1 MSAIIKPTELR
12 QQRIIERDSVSALYA
27 DSLGGLVVTIA
38 CALALIFAFPDD
50 NLRSFKYLWGT
61 AFSCLMAFRIADTL
75 HWHQKLRHTD
85 YQPSGPK
92 KRFIL
97 SVLMTSILWML
108 YALTLR
114 PSADWLE
121 LSALIIV
128 LSSLAGG
135 GATVLSG
142 NLKLSVSY
150 SLIMTAPL
158 SIMMVLSDDRNQSIL
173 GVLGLFF
180 AAVIVLASIRAANF
194 TRNAILLKNQ
204 NADLVESMEEKNKEI
219 SEANSALESKVQ
231 DRTREIFELS
241 NIDPLTGLFNRTAFS
256 KSLSTLLESY
266 ELKGGSFALLFIDL
280 DGFKAINDTQG
291 HGVGDK
297 VLVAIAQ
304 RLTLFSKG
312 PEHICRWGGDEF
324 IIVIEDV
331 DSDDA
336 IDFGRDLIKS
346 LSQRIQ
352 VDLSKL
358 TVGATIGVAMYP
370 EHGNEESELIS
381 LADTA
386 MYIQK
391 EKAKSDVCVFS
402 TDMRKSQLREQE
414 LKEGLALAL
423 QNHEFYLVYQP
434 VIDNQTN
441 EVSFCEVLIRWKLN
455 GELVPP
461 QEFIPIAE
469 QYGFIH
475 EIGEWVLMTA
485 CVESSDWVFGDK
497 VDISVNVSVPQ
508 LLRNDFIGIVKA
520 ALVNSG
526 FPATSLHLEITE
538 SVFANNADVMFARIA
553 ELQSLGIKVSVDDFG
568 TGFSSLSQLQKMSA
582 DIVKIDRSFI
592 ASMGEGGQAIIQ
604 ATQYMAKQLGYS
616 VVAEGVET
624 KQQADELSDIGVS
637 CSQGYYFSYPMTI
650 NELSQWYDDFK
661 QGKPNDLA

>member
-1 MSAIIKPTELR
+1 M
-12 QQRIIERDSVSALYA
+12 ERDSISALYEN
-27 DSLGGLVVTIA
+27 SMGGLFVTIA
-38 CALALIFAFPDD
+38 CALALVFGFPDPD
-50 NLRSFKYLWGT
+50 LNGPKYLWGVI
-61 AFSCLMAFRIADTL
+61 FLCLMLFRLLDTL
-75 HWHQKLRHTD
+75 YWHRNLRHTNF
-85 YQPSGPK
+85 QTSGPK
-92 KRFIL
+92 SRFVV
-97 SVLMTSILWML
+97 SVLITSILWMT
-108 YALTLR
+108 YALVLIQ
-114 PSADWLE
+114 SVDLLE
-121 LSALIIV
+121 LTTLIIV

-142 NLKLSVSY
+142 NMMLSVTY
-150 SLIMTAPL
+150 SVLMIAPL
-158 SIMMVLSDDRNQSIL
+158 SVMMVLSDDRNQNIL

-180 AAVIVLASIRAANF
+180 AVVLALGSIRAANF
-194 TRNAILLKNQ
+194 TRNAIMLKNQ

-231 DRTREIFELS
+231 DRTREIFALS

-256 KSLSTLLESY
+256 TSLSKILANCEAQ
-266 ELKGGSFALLFIDL
+266 GGSFALLFIDL

-297 VLVAIAQ
+297 VLFAIAQ
-304 RLTLFSKG
+304 RLILFSKG
-312 PEHICRWGGDEF
+312 PDHICRWGGDEF
-324 IIVIEDV
+324 IIVIEDI
-331 DSDDA
+331 DSDGA
-336 IDFGRDLIKS
+336 ILFGRDLIKS
-346 LSQRIQ
+346 LSQSIQ
-352 VDLSKL
+352 IDLNKL

-370 EHGNEESELIS
+370 EHGNDESELIS

-391 EKAKSDVCVFS
+391 EEEKSDVRVFS
-402 TDMRKSQLREQE
+402 VDMRKSQLREQQ

-423 QNHEFYLVYQP
+423 QNHEFHLVYQS

-441 EVSFCEVLIRWKLN
+441 EVSFCEVLLRWELN

-461 QEFIPIAE
+461 HEFIPIAE
-469 QYGFIH
+469 QYGLIH

-485 CVESSDWVFGDK
+485 CAESKNWCFGDK

-508 LLRNDFIGIVKA
+508 LLRNDFIGIVRE
-520 ALVNSG
+520 ALFSSG
-526 FPATSLHLEITE
+526 FPATRLHLEITE
-538 SVFANNADVMFARIA
+538 SVFANNTEVMFARIK
-553 ELQSLGIKVSVDDFG
+553 ELRSLGIKVSVDDFG

-592 ASMGEGGQAIIQ
+592 ASMNEGGQAIIQ

-624 KQQADELSDIGVS
+624 KQQADELSDIGIG

-650 NELSQWYDDFK
+650 DKLAQWHQDYK
-661 QGKPNDLA
+661 QGKRNDLT